1 MPVDVQGT
9 VRRAIQQLEAEKRRI
24 DAQITALHA
33 ALANANSQRRVRA
46 PGRRRR
52 TMGPAARR
60 AVSQRMQA
68 YWAKRRAAAAKGKG
82 KGAS

>member
-9 VRRAIQQLEAEKRRI
+9 VRNAIQQLEAERRRI
-24 DAQITALHA
+24 DAQITALQT

-46 PGRRRR
+46 PGRRRKR
-52 TMGPAARR
+52 MGPAARR
-60 AVSQRMQA
+60 AVSQRMKA

-82 KGAS
+82 KAAS